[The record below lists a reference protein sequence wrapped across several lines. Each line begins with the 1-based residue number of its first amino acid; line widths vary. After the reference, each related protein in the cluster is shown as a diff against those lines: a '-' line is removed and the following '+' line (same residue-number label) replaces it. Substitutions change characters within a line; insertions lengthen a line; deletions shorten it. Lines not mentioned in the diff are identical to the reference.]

1 MVAVSIVIPA
11 YNEEAGLR
19 ACLQDIQAAMRPVG
33 YEYEIV
39 VVDDGSSDNT
49 ARIAQDSGARVLTH
63 PSNRGYGAAL
73 KTGIRHAE
81 GDIIVITD
89 ADGTYPARYIPTLV
103 NLLQEGRY
111 DMVVGA
117 RTGQQVHIPLLR
129 RPAKWLITRFASYLV
144 EVPIPDLNSGLRA
157 FRRAALSEFL
167 HLLPKGFSF
176 TTTITLA
183 MLVNDHAVLFY
194 PIDYMP
200 RVGQSKIKPLQ
211 DTLNFFALIIRTV
224 MYFRPLKVFIP
235 LSVGLFILALAVL
248 LGSYLFTPKVMDI
261 TTVVIAMTAVQ
272 VAVMGLLADVINKR
286 GRP

>member
-1 MVAVSIVIPA
+1 MTVSIVIPA

-19 ACLQDIQAAMRPVG
+19 ACLQDIQAAMRPVS

-39 VVDDGSSDNT
+39 VVDDGSLDNT
-49 ARIAQDSGARVLTH
+49 AKIAQDSGARVLIH

-103 NLLQEGRY
+103 NLLQDGRY

-117 RTGQQVHIPLLR
+117 RTGKQVHIPLLR
-129 RPAKWLITRFASYLV
+129 RPAKWLITRFASYLA
-144 EVPIPDLNSGLRA
+144 EMPIPDLNSGLRA
-157 FRRAALSEFL
+157 FRRATLSEFL

-176 TTTITLA
+176 TATITLA
-183 MLVNDHAVLFY
+183 MLVNDHDVLFY

-200 RVGQSKIKPLQ
+200 RVGRSKIKPLQ

-224 MYFRPLKVFIP
+224 MYFRPLKVFTP
-235 LSVGLFILALAVL
+235 LSVGLFVLALAVL

-272 VAVMGLLADVINKR
+272 MAALGLLADAINKR
-286 GRP
+286 ERP